1 MAWRKTFL
9 WVISYF
15 LAACLSVPPSPAF
28 PTSSASPTPS
38 HTATPVWFPPT
49 PTFTPASLPIFTP
62 TPDWF
67 GELDGMLLT
76 DSFVE
81 GQFWNLVRSSQ
92 GSVSLQDGFL
102 VLVAQPASTLF
113 TLRHEPLLDN
123 FYLEVTAELSLC
135 RGDDLYGVLFR
146 YSENGA
152 YRYGLDCRGQVRLD
166 RMKGNVRYPLYPPA
180 PSGDAPPGA
189 PGVVRLGAWAQ
200 GRTLRFFLNGRFQF
214 EVQDGTLT
222 SGLIGFFA
230 RPMGDT
236 PLTVRFTNLVVY
248 FLRP

>member
-1 MAWRKTFL
+1 MFLTLVIFLLMAC
-9 WVISYF
+9 S
-15 LAACLSVPPSPAF
+15 SVPSPSAL
-28 PTSSASPTPS
+28 PTPS
-38 HTATPVWFPPT
+38 LSPMPIPTSTPVWFPPT
-49 PTFTPASLPIFTP
+49 PTFTPLPLRASTS

-67 GELDGMLLT
+67 SAVDGVLFADSLT
-76 DSFVE
+76 E
-81 GQFWNLVRSSQ
+81 ARFWNLARSST
-92 GSVSLQDGFL
+92 GSVSLQDGSI

-113 TLRHEPLLDN
+113 TLRNEPLLDT

-166 RMKGNVRYPLYPPA
+166 RIKGNVRYPLYPPT

-189 PGVVRLGAWAQ
+189 PGVVRIGVLTQ
-200 GRTLRFFLNGRFQF
+200 GRMLRFFLNGRFQF

-230 RPMGDT
+230 RPAGDT
-236 PLTVRFTNLVVY
+236 PLTVRFANLVVY
-248 FLRP
+248 SLRP